1 MKDIIISSKRQ
12 KREITSFLVCFI
24 IAFALNVY
32 AIIKY
37 EGKWSE
43 LFWSL
48 GFVVATAVALY
59 LLWVVARLIF
69 AGIKSLFHRN
79 KK

>member
-32 AIIKY
+32 AIIK
-37 EGKWSE
+37 KWSE